1 MQTMV
6 RACKAKFDEQLCRVY
21 TRAVYQEYKQE
32 YNNST
37 AIVIRTDP
45 NPEVINGWLVKHEQG
60 GGIFCW
66 AQHEFKVVADKENSE
81 YRCECKQWEHTCM
94 MSLV

>member
-1 MQTMV
+1 MQTVV

-32 YNNST
+32 YNNNT
-37 AIVIRTDP
+37 VFIIKPDP
-45 NPEVINGWLVKHEQG
+45 NPEVRNGWLVKHEQG

-66 AQHEFKVVADKENSE
+66 A
-81 YRCECKQWEHTCM
+81 
-94 MSLV
+94 

>member
-1 MQTMV
+1 MQTVV

-45 NPEVINGWLVKHEQG
+45 NHEQG
-60 GGIFCW
+60 GGIFYW